1 MCIIINPIET
11 IYNTKII
18 ISINNKLEQLNI
30 YSNCINNKDKIN
42 YMILPVPNPNTL
54 EFININLST
63 LNNLTQH
70 TFYDDNI
77 PCKEY
82 ENIILYKSYNEL
94 LSNKLFNSEK
104 LITELLNYSNKL
116 WGFIVCQIN
125 IGNFQYMP
133 LCYKHK
139 MIVSH
144 IYIPTKKFYLAQS
157 INNYD
162 WNHVI
167 YLINVASSSVLSSL
181 ASCIDYYII
190 NDESDLTIDNKYILG
205 KYLNIDK
212 YFINIKNSNFN
223 IDFYNFYLHDF

>member
-1 MCIIINPIET
+1 MCIIINPIDT

-18 ISINNKLEQLNI
+18 ISINDELEQLTI

-42 YMILPVPNPNTL
+42 YMILPVPNPNTV
-54 EFININLST
+54 EFINIDLST

-70 TFYDDNI
+70 NFIDDNI
-77 PCKEY
+77 YIKQY
-82 ENIILYKSYNEL
+82 TNIILYKSYNEL
-94 LSNKLFNSEK
+94 ISNELFNLDKYINE
-104 LITELLNYSNKL
+104 LINYSNKL
-116 WGFIVCQIN
+116 WGFIVCQID

-144 IYIPTKKFYLAQS
+144 IFIPTKKIYLAQS

-167 YLINVASSSVLSSL
+167 YLINVASSIVLSSL

-190 NDESDLTIDNKYILG
+190 NDEYDLTIDNKYILG

-212 YFINIKNSNFN
+212 FFINIKNSNFN
-223 IDFYNFYLHDF
+223 IDFYNFYLCDF

>member
-1 MCIIINPIET
+1 
-11 IYNTKII
+11 
-18 ISINNKLEQLNI
+18 
-30 YSNCINNKDKIN
+30 
-42 YMILPVPNPNTL
+42 
-54 EFININLST
+54 
-63 LNNLTQH
+63 
-70 TFYDDNI
+70 
-77 PCKEY
+77 
-82 ENIILYKSYNEL
+82 
-94 LSNKLFNSEK
+94 
-104 LITELLNYSNKL
+104 
-116 WGFIVCQIN
+116 
-125 IGNFQYMP
+125 
-133 LCYKHK
+133 

-223 IDFYNFYLHDF
+223 IDFYNFYLRDF